1 MQTDA
6 ARHRKY
12 SPALLALL
20 LVGCSSGNSDPAD
33 HVPFVPRTA
42 VEIDVVRAEPWPDT
56 WQAGGFVRKREP
68 ITLSNRFAGIAGR
81 VAVKVGDKVKAGTV
95 LVEFDSEGIESNLK
109 QAESAPDVTPKML
122 QQAAEAVEMARL
134 KANAAA
140 DEPGRARAKAALA
153 KALERQSS
161 LRAKKAGV
169 EASRAA
175 AGAMRDSAIV
185 RAPVA
190 GRISAVLIAP
200 GKLVAE
206 DTALVGME
214 PDEVY
219 FETTVDSLKIEQV
232 TPGTRVQVSLD
243 RQKCSGQA
251 TVTEVVDSAAA
262 GMKNVRATL
271 PCKNPQLN
279 YRGKLRFDG
288 PLETVVSVAAA
299 AVIRSK
305 ETTSIFLLE
314 DGVARLRKITV
325 GRSHGDRLEAI
336 AGLAPGA
343 KVVLTP
349 PETLRDNG
357 PVVVVGTGK

>member
-20 LVGCSSGNSDPAD
+20 LAGCSSTDSDPRD
-33 HVPFVPRTA
+33 HVPLVPRTV

-56 WQAGGFVRKREP
+56 WQAAGFVRKREA

-81 VAVKVGDKVKAGTV
+81 VAVKVGDKVKAGAV
-95 LVEFDSEGIESNLK
+95 LVEFDSEGIEERLK
-109 QAESAPDVTPKML
+109 QAESAPEVTPKML
-122 QQAAEAVEMARL
+122 QQAAEAVEVARL
-134 KANAAA
+134 KANAA
-140 DEPGRARAKAALA
+140 DESGRSTAKAALA

-169 EASRAA
+169 EASREAA
-175 AGAMRDSAIV
+175 VAMRDSAIV

-206 DTALVGME
+206 DTALIGME
-214 PDEVY
+214 PSEVY
-219 FETTVDSLKIEQV
+219 FETTVDSLKVAQV
-232 TPGTRVQVSLD
+232 SPGTRVRVSLD
-243 RQKCSGQA
+243 KQKCSGET
-251 TVTEVVDSAAA
+251 TVVEVVDSAAA

-271 PCKNPQLN
+271 PCKNPQVN
-279 YRGKLRFDG
+279 YRGNLRFDG
-288 PLETVVSVAAA
+288 PLQTVVSVAAA
-299 AVIRSK
+299 AVIFSK

-314 DGVARLRKITV
+314 DGVAKLRRITV
-325 GRSHGDRLEAI
+325 GRRHADRLEAI

-349 PETLRDNG
+349 PEMLRDNG